1 MPQAVTDTKQKVAL
15 VTGGSSGIGEATAR
29 KLAAL
34 GFKTYAAARRLDRM
48 EHLKAEGVGVLS
60 LDLTDEKSI
69 AACIKTIENEVGG
82 IDVLVN
88 NAGYGALGSVEE
100 MPMEEARHQVEVN
113 LFGLIAIT
121 RLVIPHMRAQRSGR
135 IINVSSIGGVGA
147 SPYIG
152 WYHATKFGLEGISSS
167 LRQELN
173 PFGVDVSIIRPG
185 AVATEWADIAA
196 ENLMRVSGNGPYA
209 LAIRRMYDMFRS
221 GRLEKMAA
229 RPEDIADVIAHAVTS
244 RCSRTVYTAPMM
256 ARIML
261 RIQKLVCSD
270 KTRDALNRAFM
281 NLPKTME

>member
-1 MPQAVTDTKQKVAL
+1 MKNINNKVAL
-15 VTGGSSGIGEATAR
+15 VTGGSSGIGEKAAR
-29 KLAAL
+29 KLAAM

-48 EHLKAEGVGVLS
+48 EHLKSEGIGVLS

-69 AACIKTIENEVGG
+69 AACVKTIEEEAGG

-100 MPMEEARHQVEVN
+100 MPMEEARRQVEVN

-121 RLVIPHMRAQRSGR
+121 RLVIPHMRQQRSGR
-135 IINVSSIGGVGA
+135 IINISSIGGVGA

-152 WYHATKFGLEGISSS
+152 WYHATKFGVEGISSS

-173 PFGVDVSIIRPG
+173 PFGVNVSIIRPG

-196 ENLMRVSGNGPYA
+196 DNLMRISGNGPYA
-209 LAIRRMYDMFRS
+209 LAVNRMNDMFHS
-221 GRLEKMAA
+221 GKIDKMAA
-229 RPEDIADVIAHAVTS
+229 QPEQIADVIAHAATS
-244 RCSRTVYTAPMM
+244 PCPRAIYTTPRI

-261 RIQKLVCSD
+261 AVQKLACSE
-270 KTRDALNRAFM
+270 KARDALNRAFM
-281 NLPKTME
+281 NLPKTMR